1 MTNPET
7 LGIVAIVVMVGSY
20 ALESRSSIFIA
31 TFAIGC
37 AMAAFYAWLI
47 GSVPFLIAEGIWA
60 LIAAR
65 RWYLARTTGR

>member
-65 RWYLARTTGR
+65 RWYLVRTAGR

>member
-65 RWYLARTTGR
+65 RWYLARTAGR